1 MVSKVFKDQHELGFK
16 AWLLSS
22 VPRYEQFEQ
31 CSVRVSK
38 ETGVWWRG
46 ALWAA
51 PCPAPALA
59 TSHSQAPRCQSHPG
73 RRPGR
78 TRYNVNSVT
87 VLHITQRYTLHS
99 RDK

>member
-1 MVSKVFKDQHELGFK
+1 MS
-16 AWLLSS
+16 
-22 VPRYEQFEQ
+22 
-31 CSVRVSK
+31 SVRVSK

-59 TSHSQAPRCQSHPG
+59 TSHCQAPRRQSHPG

-87 VLHITQRYTLHS
+87 HHTVLHITHLQVVTGMLEH
-99 RDK
+99 K

>member
-1 MVSKVFKDQHELGFK
+1 MVSKMFKGQHELGFK
-16 AWLLSS
+16 ARIFGSI
-22 VPRYEQFEQ
+22 PRYEQFEQ

-59 TSHSQAPRCQSHPG
+59 TSHSQAPP
-73 RRPGR
+73 PVAPR
-78 TRYNVNSVT
+78 TPARADALQREQCYSVT
-87 VLHITQRYTLHS
+87 YHTALHVTQS
-99 RDK
+99 

>member
-22 VPRYEQFEQ
+22 VPRYEHMS
-31 CSVRVSK
+31 SVRVSK

-59 TSHSQAPRCQSHPG
+59 TSHSQAPP
-73 RRPGR
+73 PVAPR
-78 TRYNVNSVT
+78 TPARADALQREQCYSVT
-87 VLHITQRYTLHS
+87 YHTALHGTQS
-99 RDK
+99 